1 MGVQLLLG
9 MMEIVD
15 VGAQILQAQAPPI
28 LEMEIYT
35 VIVQVV
41 RSLQEVLPTPM
52 LAVSALV

>member
-41 RSLQEVLPTPM
+41 RSLQEALPTPM